1 MDKAFAKWWLGR
13 VEPYKDVAPE
23 KLRAE
28 REAVSRQQEYNNN
41 YATFLNN
48 AVFPAVEQLVQM
60 MNKARIMHRV
70 STWGNQLSMRVHL
83 AWRWGELLIMQEHED
98 AVTFAHHIVTE
109 GERRGDDTVEDHTHE
124 YDIKTALPAI
134 LAEQEVTFFMTR
146 LALDLIEPPEE
157 PEIPPGEKTPAE

>member
-13 VEPYKDVAPE
+13 IEPFRDVAPE

-28 REAVSRQQEYNNN
+28 REAMSQQQEYNDN

-48 AVFPAVEQLVQM
+48 AVFPAVDMLVQM
-60 MNKARIMHRV
+60 MNKARIVHRV

-124 YDIKTALPAI
+124 YDLKSALPATV
-134 LAEQEVTFFMTR
+134 AELEIQFFMSR
-146 LALDLIEPPEE
+146 LVLDLVEPPEE
-157 PEIPPGEKTPAE
+157 PEIPPGEKPPA